1 MWIVLTIAALQVL
14 GGCTAEKMETEKI
27 REIEYTIVKEEEQSE
42 EIRILIADNYETKM
56 KMSYIDQGMEYIIIG
71 YGEQTTSGYSI
82 EVVEIYET
90 ENTVCVDTNLLGP
103 LSGEEIVEVT
113 TYPYIVIAIEENEKP
128 VVYE

>member
-1 MWIVLTIAALQVL
+1 MWIVLVVVVFQVL
-14 GGCTAEKMETEKI
+14 GGCAVEKMETEKI
-27 REIEYTIVKEEEQSE
+27 GEIEYTIVKEVEQPE

-90 ENTVCVDTNLLGP
+90 ENTVCVDTSLLGP